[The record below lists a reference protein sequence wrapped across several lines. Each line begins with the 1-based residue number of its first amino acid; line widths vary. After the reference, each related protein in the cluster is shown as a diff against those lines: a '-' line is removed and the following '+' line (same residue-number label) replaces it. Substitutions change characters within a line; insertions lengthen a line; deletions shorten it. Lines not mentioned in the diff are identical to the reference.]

1 MKLPTEQ
8 EWLDWQQHPCSEAL
22 RQILRNWQDSLKS
35 QWAAG
40 AFTDLSQF
48 GTAILNAKAIGNC
61 EAFER
66 ILDLEYE
73 QLESELDDGKH

>member
-8 EWLDWQQHPCSEAL
+8 EWQEWKQHPCSEAL
-22 RQILRNWQDSLKS
+22 QKILRNWQESLKS

-40 AFTDLSQF
+40 TFTDQSQF
-48 GTAILNAKAIGNC
+48 GTAISNAKAIGNC

-66 ILDLEYE
+66 VLELEYE
-73 QLESELDDGKH
+73 QLESELDDGKQ

>member
-8 EWLDWQQHPCSEAL
+8 EWRDWKQHPCSEVM
-22 RQILRNWQDSLKS
+22 RIILNNWKEQLKS

-40 AFTDLSQF
+40 SFTDLSQF

-61 EAFER
+61 EAFDRMIE
-66 ILDLEYE
+66 LEYE
-73 QLESELDDGKH
+73 QLEQELDNG